1 MICAKLKPAV
11 SGLEQ
16 EFPGEVK
23 AQNVDASAPE
33 ARKAI
38 QELGF
43 KSHGLVIRSAAGKVL
58 HKQPDHAVKIDDAR
72 KALAEILKKDK

>member
-1 MICAKLKPAV
+1 MKPAV

-23 AQNVDASAPE
+23 AQNVDASTPE

-58 HKQPDHAVKIDDAR
+58 HKQPDHAVNIDDAR
-72 KALAEILKKDK
+72 KALAEILQQDK

>member
-1 MICAKLKPAV
+1 MKPAV

-23 AQNVDASAPE
+23 AQNVDASTPE

-43 KSHGLVIRSAAGKVL
+43 KSHGLVIRSATGKVL
-58 HKQPDHAVKIDDAR
+58 HKQPDHAVNIDDAR
-72 KALAEILKKDK
+72 KALAEILQQDK